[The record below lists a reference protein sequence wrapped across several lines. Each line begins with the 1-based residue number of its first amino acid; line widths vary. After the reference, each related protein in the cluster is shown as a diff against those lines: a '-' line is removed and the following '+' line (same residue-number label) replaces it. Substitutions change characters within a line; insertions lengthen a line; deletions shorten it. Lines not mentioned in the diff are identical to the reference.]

1 MRQQENLTI
10 RPVEERDLAFLQLAQ
25 TQGMRGS
32 FQEAQ
37 MESMAA
43 AAQPVGEGRDA
54 QLTVP
59 DADGGAGGAA
69 GGLCDRLFCPG
80 RNGSSGHPAG

>member
-25 TQGMRGS
+25 TQGMRGL

-37 MESMAA
+37 AGIHGA

-54 QLTVP
+54 
-59 DADGGAGGAA
+59 
-69 GGLCDRLFCPG
+69 GL
-80 RNGSSGHPAG
+80 SSSRC